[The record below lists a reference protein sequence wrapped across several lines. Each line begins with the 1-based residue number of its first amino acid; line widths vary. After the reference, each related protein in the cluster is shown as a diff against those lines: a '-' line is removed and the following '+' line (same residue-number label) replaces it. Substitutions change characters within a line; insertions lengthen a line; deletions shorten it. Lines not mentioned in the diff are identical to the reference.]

1 MASVSSTLPLCEAL
15 AQQGDFEAAALQPA
29 CIDLGEFGGVRRHK
43 HEASPCLVQ
52 SARVFPLRPYPYSL
66 YLTGVVSILRAFQPE
81 VLLCLGE
88 PSELGVAQ
96 VVWMTHLLCPRTRV
110 VLYSFENVV
119 RHWRGF
125 PRCLRGWAE
134 RATLPKVDFV
144 AACTQTA
151 AKVLQQ
157 QGFDPSRIRA
167 VYNGSDPDHF
177 YRRDAREL
185 RRKLDADDRF
195 LVGYLGRLVDEKGV
209 DVLLRALENLPD
221 RFVLAV
227 AGTGRQENALR
238 ALSREL
244 GLESRVRWLGQVT
257 REDLPLHL
265 SAFDTLVLPSR
276 SLPVWQEQFGM
287 VLAEAMLCEVPVIG
301 SSCGAIPEVIGE
313 AGLIFP
319 EGDAGA
325 LAERLKE
332 MESDAV
338 LRGTLVMQ
346 GYQRA
351 LEEFTTEVFVR
362 RLAEVLRDAVSHA

>member
-1 MASVSSTLPLCEAL
+1 MAR
-15 AQQGDFEAAALQPA
+15 QGGFEVAALQPA
-29 CIDLGEFGGVRRHK
+29 RIDLGEFGGVRRHK
-43 HEASPCLVQ
+43 HEASPRLVQ
-52 SARVFPLRPYPYSL
+52 PARVFPLRPYPYSL
-66 YLTGVVSILRAFQPE
+66 YLTGVVSVLRRFQPE

-96 VVWMTHLLCPRTRV
+96 VVWITHLLCPRTKV

-119 RHWRGF
+119 RHWPGF
-125 PRCLRGWAE
+125 PRCLRGWAQQG
-134 RATLPKVDFV
+134 TLPKVDFV
-144 AACTQTA
+144 AACTHTA
-151 AKVLQQ
+151 AEVWRQH
-157 QGFDPSRIRA
+157 GFSPSRIRV
-167 VYNGSDPDHF
+167 VYNGADPDHF

-185 RRKLDADDRF
+185 RRQLDADDRF
-195 LVGYLGRLVDEKGV
+195 LVGYVGRLVEEKGV
-209 DVLLRALENLPD
+209 DVLLRALASLPD

-227 AGTGRQENALR
+227 AGTGRVENALR

-244 GLESRVRWLGQVT
+244 GLESRVRWLGKVA
-257 REDLPLHL
+257 REELPLHL
-265 SAFDTLVLPSR
+265 SAFDALVLPSR

-287 VLAEAMLCEVPVIG
+287 VLAEAMLCKVPVIG

-325 LAERLKE
+325 LAERLKQIE
-332 MESDAV
+332 PDAV
-338 LRGTLVMQ
+338 LRGRLVMQ

-362 RLAEVLRDAVSHA
+362 RLSQVLRDTVSQV